1 MRLVDLFCG
10 CGGMSLGF
18 QNAGFEILSAYDNWD
33 GAIAIYKANFK
44 HAIHKI
50 DLSTEDISDEL
61 KSLSPDIIIG
71 GPPCQDFSIAGKRNF
86 EGERANLTRVFANL
100 IFNVKPKWFV
110 MENVYNIEKSPIFNE
125 ALQTFAKAGY
135 GLTNNIWDANFMGV
149 PQMRRRYI
157 VVGLLGAEQGFLY
170 NEIYTRLSKK
180 RMTMREYFKDKP
192 LDTEYVYLHP
202 RSYLRRAVFS
212 LDEPCNTIRSINRP
226 MPSNYEYHKA
236 DKCRDSSKIR
246 PLTTKERSMIQ
257 TFPESFKFVGAT
269 STIEKAIGNAVPV
282 NMANIIAQS
291 IISYNAMLTSYDTIK
306 YTEFEHE

>member
-33 GAIAIYKANFK
+33 GAIEIYKSNFQ
-44 HAIHKI
+44 HPIHKR
-50 DLSTEDISDEL
+50 DLSTEDISEEL
-61 KSLSPDIIIG
+61 KRLSPDIIIG

-100 IFNVKPKWFV
+100 ISDVRPKWFV

-125 ALQTFAKAGY
+125 ALETFVKAGY
-135 GLTNNIWDANFMGV
+135 GLTKHIWDASFMGV

-157 VVGLLGAEQGFLY
+157 VVGLLGAEEDFLY
-170 NEIYTRLSKK
+170 DEICARLSKY
-180 RMTMREYFKDKP
+180 RMTMREYFKEKP

-212 LDEPCNTIRSINRP
+212 LNEPCNTIRSVNRP
-226 MPSNYEYHKA
+226 MPSNYEFHNA

-257 TFPESFKFVGAT
+257 TFPESYKFVGSI

-282 NMANIIAQS
+282 NMANVIAQS
-291 IISYNAMLTSYDTIK
+291 IVSYDITLSRL
-306 YTEFEHE
+306 